1 MRNRLFIKCDNR
13 WRERP
18 GSATI
23 RTRRITKAGPVQ
35 DRTSAL
41 FCNRISVK
49 RRRDFGSPLGSQSEI
64 PVTQAAI
71 LVLEDGTVFEGE
83 SVGAP
88 GLSVGEVV
96 FNTAM
101 TGYQEVL
108 TDPSY
113 ARQMVTLTYPH
124 IGNTGMTDQD
134 NEASKVWS
142 AGLIVRDVP
151 RRPSNWRSQV
161 SLQDWLIQRGV
172 VAIAGIDTRK
182 LTRILREKGAQN
194 GALMAG
200 DIDVEK
206 ALEAARK
213 FPGLKGMDLA
223 KVVTT
228 EKTYTWTEGQ
238 LDLDANAF
246 VSVPA
251 KFKVV
256 AYDFG
261 VKTNIL
267 RMLAER
273 GCEVT
278 VVPAQTPAAE
288 VLALKPDGVFLS
300 NGPGDPEPCD
310 YAIEAIKTFIDV
322 KIPTFGICLG
332 HQLLGLASGAQTMKM
347 GHGHHGANHP
357 VQDLDSGRVMI
368 TSQNHGFAID
378 EATLP
383 PTLRVTHRS
392 LFDGTNQGVARTDV
406 PAFSFQGH
414 PEASPGPTDVGPL
427 FDRFVVLMEQAK
439 A

>member
-1 MRNRLFIKCDNR
+1 
-13 WRERP
+13 
-18 GSATI
+18 
-23 RTRRITKAGPVQ
+23 
-35 DRTSAL
+35 
-41 FCNRISVK
+41 
-49 RRRDFGSPLGSQSEI
+49 
-64 PVTQAAI
+64 VTQAAI

-134 NEASKVWS
+134 DEAAKVWS

-172 VAIAGIDTRK
+172 VAISGIDTRK
-182 LTRILREKGAQN
+182 LTRILRERGAQN

-200 DIDVEK
+200 EGLSVET
-206 ALEAARK
+206 ALEAART

-223 KVVTT
+223 KVVSTD
-228 EKTYTWTEGQ
+228 KRYTWTEGQ
-238 LDLDANAF
+238 LDLDSNAF
-246 VSVPA
+246 VNAAPR
-251 KFKVV
+251 FKVV

-261 VKTNIL
+261 AKLNIL

-273 GCEVT
+273 GCELT

-288 VLALKPDGVFLS
+288 VLAMNPDGVFLS

-310 YAIEAIKTFIDV
+310 YAIAAIKTFLEKKV
-322 KIPTFGICLG
+322 PTFGICLG
-332 HQLLGLASGAQTMKM
+332 HQLLALASGAKTVKM

-357 VQDLDSGRVMI
+357 VQDLDGGRVMI
-368 TSQNHGFAID
+368 TSQNHGFAVD
-378 EATLP
+378 EASLP
-383 PTLRVTHRS
+383 ATLRVTHRS
-392 LFDGTNQGVARTDV
+392 LFDGTNQGIARADV

-414 PEASPGPTDVGPL
+414 PEASPGPHDVGPL
-427 FDRFVVLMEQAK
+427 FDRFVTLMAEAK